1 MGNEPPHTH
10 PASDPNNPLGA
21 SLEPLL
27 VAACEN
33 RLKNI
38 SWFTSAWQ
46 AGGASTGQATF
57 VTDDGVSH
65 EVIVKL
71 PVGPQEHR
79 WTTAVGGVR
88 DDGSRVCASTP
99 RVLAS
104 GVALGSYDLAWIV
117 EERLEPTPLS
127 AHLDEHA
134 PRELLTAAVH
144 WYAAAGGA
152 RDIAQAE
159 PPPPKDWEAVFVK
172 GRDIVH
178 KHGIA
183 EEQRWNGAIRTV
195 QRHLL
200 ELTTRWNERPIT
212 TWCHGDLHF
221 GNALRRPGARPGD
234 GCVLIDLALVHPGH
248 WVEDAV
254 YLERLYWAKPE
265 LLHGVKPVSEMARVM
280 RERHMLHGEDYA
292 MLANIRRVLMA
303 ASVPA
308 FLTHEG
314 HPKYV
319 HAALEILEKLLPQV
333 VR

>member
-1 MGNEPPHTH
+1 MSESGR
-10 PASDPNNPLGA
+10 PLGA
-21 SLEPLL
+21 TLEPLL
-27 VAACEN
+27 AEACGG
-33 RLKNI
+33 RLGAV

-46 AGGASTGQATF
+46 AGGASTGQAVF
-57 VTDDGVSH
+57 RGEDGTAH

-71 PVGPQEHR
+71 PVGPMEHR
-79 WTTAVGGVR
+79 WTTLVGGV
-88 DDGSRVCASTP
+88 DGSGERVCTATP

-104 GVALGSYDLAWIV
+104 GTTLGSYDLAWIV

-134 PRELLTAAVH
+134 PRDLVRAAVE
-144 WYAAAGGA
+144 WYAAAGRM
-152 RDIAQAE
+152 RDVTSGDAPAS
-159 PPPPKDWEAVFVK
+159 KDWAAIIAK
-172 GRDIVH
+172 GREVAH
-178 KHGIA
+178 QHGIG

-195 QRHLL
+195 QRHLDDL
-200 ELTTRWNERPIT
+200 VRRWNDRPIT

-221 GNALRRPGARPGD
+221 GNALRRPGTRPGD
-234 GCVLIDLALVHPGH
+234 GCVLIDLALVHAGH

-265 LLHGVKPVSEMARVM
+265 MLHGVKPVSEMARIM

-308 FLTHEG
+308 FLNHEG

-319 HAALEILEKLLPQV
+319 HAALEMLEKLLPQLV
-333 VR
+333 